1 MAAEP
6 VVHVIDDD
14 DAARDAL
21 AFLLRTD
28 NWLVH
33 TYDSAKA
40 FLNSAF
46 AAVDCSC
53 VITDVRMPE
62 MTGLELL
69 CQLKEP
75 WNYVAGNRHDG
86 PG

>member
-1 MAAEP
+1 MTGNP

-14 DAARDAL
+14 DAAREAL

-28 NWLVH
+28 DFLVH

-46 AAVDCSC
+46 
-53 VITDVRMPE
+53 
-62 MTGLELL
+62 
-69 CQLKEP
+69 
-75 WNYVAGNRHDG
+75 VAGECS
-86 PG
+86 

>member
-1 MAAEP
+1 MATEP

-40 FLNSAF
+40 FLLSL
-46 AAVDCSC
+46 
-53 VITDVRMPE
+53 I
-62 MTGLELL
+62 
-69 CQLKEP
+69 
-75 WNYVAGNRHDG
+75 HI
-86 PG
+86 